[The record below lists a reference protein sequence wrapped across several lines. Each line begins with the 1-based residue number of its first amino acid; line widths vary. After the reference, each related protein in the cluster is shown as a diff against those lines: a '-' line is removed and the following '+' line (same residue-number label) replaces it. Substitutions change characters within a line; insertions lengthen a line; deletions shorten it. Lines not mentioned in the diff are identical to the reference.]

1 MTDQSGQRRVVIVGG
16 GFAGL
21 FAVRRLRH
29 ADASVTMIDR
39 AQHHVFQPL
48 LYQCATGIMSE
59 GKIAA
64 PLRDLLR
71 KYKNVDCVMA
81 EVFDFDV
88 VGRRV
93 LARRV
98 GGEQIEFGYD
108 DLIVAAGVRQS
119 YFGHPEFARWA
130 PGMKTVSDALAIRRR
145 VYGAFEMADT
155 ASTPEE
161 RRTYLT
167 FALVGAGP
175 TGVELA
181 GQVREV
187 ATKTLRAE
195 FRNIKP
201 EDARV
206 LLFDGGSAP
215 LAMFGPKLSQ
225 KAAKALD
232 TLGVEQHMGSIVTHV
247 DEGYVLVRDHDGTQ
261 TRYDAGTVLW
271 TAGVEAPP
279 VAEALAAATGAER
292 DRAGRILV
300 EKNLTIPDHPEIS
313 VLGDMMSLDKLPG
326 VAEVAM
332 QSGLYAGNRVRH
344 RISGRR
350 GRKAVPLPRPR
361 LSRLHLPRPG
371 RRLRRAP
378 AGRRLRRLGDL
389 AVHPHRVPDRLPQ
402 PRRRPVHLVVRLH
415 PRHPPRAHLHHP
427 ADRDAGRRLHAS
439 AGPGR
444 TGIRRSIVRGRQR
457 RQRRRKGGTSVTIGG
472 SIALIVIGAILRF
485 GITWKPAHVDLQV
498 IGVILMIAGVLGLII
513 ALVFLARR
521 RGRPATE
528 VYEERRYTDPPA

>member
-1 MTDQSGQRRVVIVGG
+1 MTEESGRRRVVIVGG

-21 FAVRRLRH
+21 FAARRLKH
-29 ADASVTMIDR
+29 SDASVVLVDR
-39 AQHHVFQPL
+39 AQHHLFQPL

-71 KYKNVDCVMA
+71 KHENVDCVMA
-81 EVFDFDV
+81 EVFDVDV

-93 LARRV
+93 MARRV
-98 GGEQIEFGYD
+98 GGDRIEFGYD

-130 PGMKTVSDALAIRRR
+130 PGMKTIADALAIRRR

-155 ASTPEE
+155 ATDPAQ

-181 GQVREV
+181 GQIREV

-215 LAMFGPKLSQ
+215 LAMFGPELSQ
-225 KAAKALD
+225 KAASTLD
-232 TLGVEQHMGSIVTHV
+232 KLGVEQHMGSIVTHV
-247 DEGYVLVRDHDGTQ
+247 DEGYVLVRDHDGEQ

-279 VAEALAAATGAER
+279 LAKALAAATGAKQ
-292 DRAGRILV
+292 DRSGRILV
-300 EKNLTIPDHPEIS
+300 EKNLTIPGHPEIS

-332 QSGLYAGNRVRH
+332 QSGLYAGNRVRR
-344 RISGRR
+344 RISGDVEEKPFRYRDLGSAAYLSR
-350 GRKAVPLPRPR
+350 GRAV
-361 LSRLHLPRPG
+361 
-371 RRLRRAP
+371 
-378 AGRRLRRLGDL
+378 
-389 AVHPHRVPDRLPQ
+389 V
-402 PRRRPVHLVVRLH
+402 
-415 PRHPPRAHLHHP
+415 
-427 ADRDAGRRLHAS
+427 S
-439 AGPGR
+439 AGPLKVGGFVGWVIWLFIHIAFL
-444 TGIRRSIVRGRQR
+444 TGYRNRVGALFTWWFAFTRDIRRERTFTTQQIETLGDVYTRPLGPMESAAVPQ
-457 RQRRRKGGTSVTIGG
+457 SVAADQPSSPAPPGG
-472 SIALIVIGAILRF
+472 S
-485 GITWKPAHVDLQV
+485 
-498 IGVILMIAGVLGLII
+498 
-513 ALVFLARR
+513 
-521 RGRPATE
+521 
-528 VYEERRYTDPPA
+528 PPGGEPRTTT